1 VLAHAELR
9 ALLPQRWPMLLLDR
23 VDELEPGV
31 RITAVKAVTG
41 AEPCYQDLPDGL
53 AAARYAY
60 PFPLVLESFGQAC
73 AVLWRASTAAEPGDV
88 LMFAAARDCVPRAAV
103 HPGDVLRHEARL
115 EHVMPGTAFACG
127 STWVGDREVATFGS
141 LVAVAR
147 PAAQVGPLG
156 STHLD
161 RAAGGVPSGE
171 CRAESRRG
179 EMTPNRGEEHG

>member
-1 VLAHAELR
+1 MLTHAELR

-53 AAARYAY
+53 DADRYAY

-73 AVLWRASTAAEPGDV
+73 AVLWRASTADDPGGV
-88 LMFAAARDCVPRAAV
+88 LMFAAARDCVPRATV
-103 HPGDVLRHEARL
+103 NPGDVLRHEARL
-115 EHVMPGTAFACG
+115 EHVVPGTAFACG

-141 LVAVAR
+141 LVAVTR
-147 PAAQVGPLG
+147 PAGQIEPRGAGR
-156 STHLD
+156 
-161 RAAGGVPSGE
+161 RAA
-171 CRAESRRG
+171 
-179 EMTPNRGEEHG
+179 EMTPNRGEEDR